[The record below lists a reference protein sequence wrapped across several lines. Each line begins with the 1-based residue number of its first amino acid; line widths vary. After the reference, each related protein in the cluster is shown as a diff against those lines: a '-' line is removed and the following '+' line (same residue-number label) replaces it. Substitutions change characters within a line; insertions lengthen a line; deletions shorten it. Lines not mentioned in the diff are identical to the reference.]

1 MGKTELLIQNLIIF
15 IYVSLFAVFTFSINE
30 NFVYLLWLVVGDDVG
45 VFIYPPL
52 LVFFYQC
59 YLKYKDKVYNI
70 SFFCLIVNMIIMSI
84 FSYFIFFIIFGSFFY
99 KGEGVQ

>member
-1 MGKTELLIQNLIIF
+1 MGKAELLIQNLLIF
-15 IYVSLFAVFTFSINE
+15 IYVSVFTVFTFSINE
-30 NFVYLLWLVVGDDVG
+30 NFMYFLWFVIDDDVG

-70 SFFCLIVNMIIMSI
+70 SCFCLVINMIIMSI
-84 FSYFIFFIIFGSFFY
+84 FSYFIFFIIFANFFY
-99 KGEGVQ
+99 KGEGIQ